1 MSSQAAP
8 EHRCIGGYRPSLGGF
23 CTGCSRELPR
33 VTAAT
38 PDHETQ
44 LMSLIDASR
53 TVDAIKYARERFGL
67 ELSQSKL
74 LVEHMYSGGV
84 RPLGP
89 PCPSCGT
96 PLRTPQAKLCAECG
110 ANRDAT

>member
-8 EHRCIGGYRPSLGGF
+8 QSRCIGGYRPSLGGY
-23 CTGCSRELPR
+23 CSGCSRELPR

-38 PDHETQ
+38 PDEEAQ
-44 LMSLIDASR
+44 LLGLIDASR

-67 ELSQSKL
+67 ELAQSKL
-74 LVEHMYSGGV
+74 LVEHMYSGGI

-89 PCPSCGT
+89 PCASCGAL
-96 PLRTPQAKLCAECG
+96 LRTPFAKLCAECG
-110 ANRDAT
+110 ASRNAT

>member
-8 EHRCIGGYRPSLGGF
+8 ERRCIGDYRPSLGGF
-23 CTGCSRELPR
+23 CSGCSRELPR
-33 VTAAT
+33 VAAAT
-38 PDHETQ
+38 PDDEAR
-44 LMSLIDASR
+44 LLRLIDASH
-53 TVDAIKYARERFGL
+53 TVDAIKYVRERFGL

-74 LVEHMYSGGV
+74 LVEHMYSGGI

-96 PLRTPQAKLCAECG
+96 PLRTPQAKLCANCG
-110 ANRDAT
+110 ASRDAT